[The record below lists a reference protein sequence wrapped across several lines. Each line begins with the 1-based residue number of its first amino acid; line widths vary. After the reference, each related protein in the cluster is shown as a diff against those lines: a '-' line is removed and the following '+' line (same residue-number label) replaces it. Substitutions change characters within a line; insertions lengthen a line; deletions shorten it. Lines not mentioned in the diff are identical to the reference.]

1 MPKFKTL
8 PLSEAMVKSATGK
21 RAQLTKEYME
31 YIEQLPSGQAGQLE
45 ASDGESIAAVR
56 RRLGAASRVAGKD
69 LVIKRVGEELFF
81 WALLLGSSRW
91 QRSHQTTS
99 GKACQVSPV
108 TQETHTGQSCQVD
121 YSKAG
126 LKGVR
131 VRRRR

>member
-21 RAQLTKEYME
+21 RAQMTKEYME

-81 WALLLGSSRW
+81 WVRPG
-91 QRSHQTTS
+91 
-99 GKACQVSPV
+99 GKGA
-108 TQETHTGQSCQVD
+108 T
-121 YSKAG
+121 K
-126 LKGVR
+126 
-131 VRRRR
+131 RRRGRPAKSAR